1 MATVDEIQAKLTALI
16 ANLSPQAR
24 RRLARNIGQALR
36 KSQANRIA
44 RQQNPDGSAF
54 EPRKPRKDFRKKQGR
69 IKRKAMFAKL
79 RTAKYLKV
87 RSNANEVAVGFTES
101 SSIIANIHQ
110 YGLIGTVNKKHGF
123 KVQYAQRELLGFAES
138 DVELI
143 ENLII
148 EQLSL

>member
-1 MATVDEIQAKLTALI
+1 MTKVEEIQAKLTALI

-24 RRLARNIGQALR
+24 RQLGRKIGQALR
-36 KSQANRIA
+36 KSQSNRIA

-54 EPRKPRKDFRKKQGR
+54 EPRKPRKEFGKKKGR

-79 RTAKYLKV
+79 RTTRHLKV
-87 RSNANEVAVGFTES
+87 RSNGNEVSVGFNGS
-101 SSIIANIHQ
+101 SAAIAAVHQ
-110 YGLIGTVNKKHGF
+110 YGLSASPSKDKDF
-123 KVQYAQRELLGFAES
+123 KVQYAQRELLGFSES

>member
-1 MATVDEIQAKLTALI
+1 MATVQEIQAKLTALI

-24 RRLARNIGQALR
+24 KQLGRKIGQALR
-36 KSQANRIA
+36 KSQSNRIA

-54 EPRKPRKDFRKKQGR
+54 EPRKPRKEFGKKKGR

-79 RTAKYLKV
+79 RTARHLKV
-87 RSNANEVAVGFTES
+87 RSNGNEVSVGFNGS
-101 SSIIANIHQ
+101 SAAIAAVHQ
-110 YGLIGTVNKKHGF
+110 YGLTARPSNNKDF
-123 KVQYAQRELLGFAES
+123 KVQYTQRELLGFSES